1 MPRKIKRMGRD
12 QTLLFVVEE
21 GSKPEAYNRNEAI
34 LPKEWEAPIP
44 KRSYRLGSLADK
56 IRKGLW
62 FGCPKC
68 GTEDIE
74 FVSEG
79 AQNWLSNNKQFRC
92 PICNEVVDLE

>member
-1 MPRKIKRMGRD
+1 MGKD
-12 QTLLFVVEE
+12 QTLLFVIEE
-21 GSKPEAYNRNEAI
+21 QSKPEAYNRSDAI

-62 FGCPKC
+62 FGCPYC

-74 FVSEG
+74 FVSDA
-79 AQNWLSNNKQFRC
+79 AQAWLSNKEKCMC
-92 PICNEVVDLE
+92 PVCGGEVDLE